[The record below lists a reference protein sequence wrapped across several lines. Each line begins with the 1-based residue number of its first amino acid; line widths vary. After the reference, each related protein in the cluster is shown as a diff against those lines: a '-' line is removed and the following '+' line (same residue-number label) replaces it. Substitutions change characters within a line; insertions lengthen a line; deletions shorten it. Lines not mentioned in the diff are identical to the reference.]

1 MYASR
6 YTDKMVTPA
15 NHIVEILMERKAAK
29 DGKKL
34 VREFWSKAEYKKTY
48 NLNLIQ
54 VSAVLNAYSEKAV
67 LNALNKETWAW
78 SLSPK
83 VKQCII
89 EEEAKLKRIEAQRAI
104 SEAEI
109 VKPIVS
115 ETELPLNRPSFNKS
129 KLGNL

>member
-34 VREFWSKAEYKKTY
+34 VREFWNKPEYKKVY

-78 SLSPK
+78 SLGPK
-83 VKQCII
+83 VKQTII
-89 EEEAKLKRIEAQRAI
+89 EEEAKLKRLEAQKA
-104 SEAEI
+104 
-109 VKPIVS
+109 VS
-115 ETELPLNRPSFNKS
+115 ENEVVKTVEVESELPLSRPSFNKS
-129 KLGNL
+129 KLGKL

>member
-15 NHIVEILMERKAAK
+15 NHIVEILMERKANK

-34 VREFWSKAEYKKTY
+34 VREFWNKPEYKKTY

-54 VSAVLNAYSEKAV
+54 VSAALNAYSEKAI
-67 LNALNKETWAW
+67 LNALQRETWAW
-78 SLSPK
+78 SLGPK
-83 VKQCII
+83 VKQTII
-89 EEEAKLKRIEAQRAI
+89 EEEAKLKRAESQKTVSQAEVVKHAT
-104 SEAEI
+104 SE
-109 VKPIVS
+109 V
-115 ETELPLNRPSFNKS
+115 ELPVNRPSFNKS